1 MGSLL
6 SLLSALSIWQ
16 ARDIQV
22 GLLFAFGVVTMVGL
36 LFGGAYG
43 TAYVLG
49 RFPIRNWV
57 IRHSFSTF
65 RQPSLGLGT
74 AMVALGLGVMVVVS
88 ISILQ
93 FPFTESI

>member
-1 MGSLL
+1 MEVSFVVSTFDLAGE
-6 SLLSALSIWQ
+6 
-16 ARDIQV
+16 DIQV
-22 GLLFAFGVVTMVGL
+22 GLLFALGVVAMVGL
-36 LFGGAYG
+36 LFGSAMEQL
-43 TAYVLG
+43 LG

-74 AMVALGLGVMVVVS
+74 AMVALGLEIMVVVS

-93 FPFTESI
+93 FRLQIN